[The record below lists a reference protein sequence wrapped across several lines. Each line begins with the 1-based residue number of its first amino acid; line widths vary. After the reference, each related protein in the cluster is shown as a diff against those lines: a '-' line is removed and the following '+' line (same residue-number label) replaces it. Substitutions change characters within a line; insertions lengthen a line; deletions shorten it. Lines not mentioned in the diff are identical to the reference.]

1 MIDLFT
7 HTPTLELLPSCRERE
22 LRNLGKNANQFFPGG
37 QKTFGGVLNIAKWC
51 TINAK
56 VPDNWKAK

>member
-7 HTPTLELLPSCRERE
+7 HTPTLELLPSCRDRE

-51 TINAK
+51 T
-56 VPDNWKAK
+56 